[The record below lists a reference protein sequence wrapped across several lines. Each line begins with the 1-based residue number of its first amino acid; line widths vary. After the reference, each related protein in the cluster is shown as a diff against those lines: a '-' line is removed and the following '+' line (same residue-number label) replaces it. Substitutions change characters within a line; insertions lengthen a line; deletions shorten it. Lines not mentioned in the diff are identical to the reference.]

1 MRPAIPESGSV
12 PRFSVAPALRGK
24 QVGCGFARGATAR
37 MVALVASCGSR
48 AGVDTWPCLRVGA
61 VRRICMIALSV

>member
-24 QVGCGFARGATAR
+24 RDPALGPRLATEIPPR
-37 MVALVASCGSR
+37 VFPPIR
-48 AGVDTWPCLRVGA
+48 ATEGTDR
-61 VRRICMIALSV
+61 